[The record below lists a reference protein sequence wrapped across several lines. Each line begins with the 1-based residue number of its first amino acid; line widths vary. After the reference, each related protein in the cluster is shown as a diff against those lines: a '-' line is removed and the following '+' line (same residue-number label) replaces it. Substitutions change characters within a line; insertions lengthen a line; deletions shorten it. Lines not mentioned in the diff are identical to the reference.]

1 MSLYAF
7 AITNLDA
14 DADYDVIE
22 RFQKEMN
29 EHIKVD
35 DEENETVTKTQNVTN
50 IRLYWVG
57 KSSLVDYVIED
68 SNNKQQRKALA

>member
-1 MSLYAF
+1 V
-7 AITNLDA
+7 
-14 DADYDVIE
+14 DYDIIE

-35 DEENETVTKTQNVTN
+35 DEENETVTKTQNETN

-57 KSSLVDYVIED
+57 KSSLVDYVMED

>member
-35 DEENETVTKTQNVTN
+35 HEENETVTKTQNVTN

-57 KSSLVDYVIED
+57 KSSLVDYVMED

>member
-57 KSSLVDYVIED
+57 KSSLVNYVIED